1 MKNNIVLILGILVV
15 AGAAFFVLKSSGKQP
30 PYSVIPTQAPTT
42 STSPG
47 TTSKTQGSGY
57 TNTKTLTLS
66 ISSPSNGATVSSP
79 SVTIKGKTAANAEV
93 FVNDTSTRADASGNF
108 SVTLTLDEGDNP
120 IVVSANDADGNVV
133 EKELTVTYTPA
144 Q

>member
-30 PYSVIPTQAPTT
+30 PYSVIPTQAPG
-42 STSPG
+42 SASPA
-47 TTSKTQGSGY
+47 TTSKTQSSGY

-66 ISSPSNGATVSSP
+66 ISSPSNGATVTSASLKI
-79 SVTIKGKTAANAEV
+79 SGKTGPNAEV